1 MASKAI
7 RAILAAL
14 LLPLVGCGTIE
25 NFTQIPRFIPA
36 EEMAQIPRFVT
47 PEEMAQK
54 PTIYGGVQASLGFE
68 MDNLQSKERFESL
81 GSMLRHSFVDV
92 YLLAIDTPLSFVAD
106 TLTLPWTIT
115 ATMKRQSGQDKQE
128 IKEHNPSNPSR
139 QERITAWP
147 RDWSSHVG
155 QTVTLE
161 GTAVDLKFGARLH
174 GDGNAIWIDGLDAWP
189 DGFYLGGEKGKRLRV
204 TGVVIKRDDL
214 PVFFQ
219 KPGEPVRQGM
229 PVKSEEELATAKWR
243 YLLKNAKWTV
253 LD

>member
-14 LLPLVGCGTIE
+14 LLPLIGCGTME
-25 NFTQIPRFIPA
+25 NFGHIPRFIP
-36 EEMAQIPRFVT
+36 

-54 PTIYGGVQASLGFE
+54 PTLYGGVQASLGVE
-68 MDNLQSKERFESL
+68 IKNLQSKERFESL
-81 GSMLRHSFVDV
+81 GSMLRYNFADV

-115 ATMKRQSGQDKQE
+115 ATLKRQSVQNRQE
-128 IKEHNPSNPSR
+128 IKTPPSGETGNKEFDPSIPSR
-139 QERITAWP
+139 QEQITAWP

-174 GDGNAIWIDGLDAWP
+174 GDRNAIWIDGLDAWP
-189 DGFYLGGEKGKRLRV
+189 DGFYSGGDQGKRLRV
-204 TGVVIKRDDL
+204 SGVVIKRDDL

-219 KPGEPVRQGM
+219 KPGEPIRQGM
-229 PVKSEEELATAKWR
+229 PVKSEQELATAKWR
-243 YLLKNAKWTV
+243 YLLKNAKWTI